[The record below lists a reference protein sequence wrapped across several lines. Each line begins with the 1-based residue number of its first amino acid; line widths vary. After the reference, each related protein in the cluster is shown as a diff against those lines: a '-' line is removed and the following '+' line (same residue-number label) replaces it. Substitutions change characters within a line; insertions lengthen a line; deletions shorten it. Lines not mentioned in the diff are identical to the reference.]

1 MRLEGLLLD
10 AGAAAR
16 IWNMTDLLERVFAQ
30 AKELPEAQQNA
41 IAELWLAE
49 LEDERRWDAAFS
61 SAASQTWLEGQA
73 VVVREAIREKRTKL
87 LELNDL

>member
-1 MRLEGLLLD
+1 
-10 AGAAAR
+10 
-16 IWNMTDLLERVFAQ
+16 MTDLLERVFAQ

-49 LEDERRWDAAFS
+49 LEDEQRWDVAFS
-61 SAASQTWLEGQA
+61 SAASQAWLEQQA
-73 VVVREAIREKRTKL
+73 ALVRAAIREKRTKP